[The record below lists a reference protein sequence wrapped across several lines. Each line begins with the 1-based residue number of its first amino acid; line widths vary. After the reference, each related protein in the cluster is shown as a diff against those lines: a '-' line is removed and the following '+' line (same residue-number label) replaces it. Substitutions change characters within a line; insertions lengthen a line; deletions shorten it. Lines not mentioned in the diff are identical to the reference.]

1 MRGSK
6 HLSFATV
13 SFLLAIVMASSLRAQ
28 GKRLERTLLWEI
40 SGNGLPSP
48 SYLYG
53 TMHVTNRRAF
63 NFADSVLLKL
73 HACTIFASEVEID
86 SAIREVLGM
95 YMVGAAEDDASDSLY
110 KAGGWEDDDEG
121 GDDSAD
127 TVAAFVPGDSVVAA
141 SDSIAPV
148 TPDSIVLA
156 TPDSIVVA
164 SPEVKR
170 LPTIVANAEPPAAAP
185 PKRRGLHGDPLSN
198 DFFRSASEPRPDDR
212 PVILDA
218 YLFRLAKHEGKEL
231 VGLESVD
238 EQINAF
244 SDISF
249 ADIWKAYVRRNSG
262 KRKKRLP
269 LTLDPEKLQAMVL
282 DYYERGDLD
291 GIHTFFVDNWPPS
304 YYTALLTNRNH
315 HMADRSVPLMMRGST
330 FIAVGAGHLPGNEGL
345 IDLFRKKG
353 YTVRPVKALRTGLAA
368 TYVEGSVRPP
378 WHDLV
383 SPAGAFAVSMPARPV
398 DISGAL
404 LRYSS
409 FSRQGMGRLYFWPDL
424 GGGITYGAGYVDYPH
439 NYLLSRDPDR
449 FLDNGG
455 DGADA
460 PSYADR
466 EHVRKIVVEGLPGRD
481 LEIKGENNHV
491 RRLRLLLRG
500 NRLYKLMVDA
510 APEFAHSADADRFFS
525 SFTLGPIRSEPWRE
539 YRLPEFSV
547 LLPDSPRVIGDE
559 DGDRRD
565 AAHMYGGVRESY
577 MAASRTTTRALDSN
591 SGRFYQVDREVYGE
605 YYEAG
610 DSGLFFDRA
619 LNELKFREDSILFE
633 RAIVQD
639 GRPGREIEA
648 VRSMGSAYRVR
659 LLLDG
664 NRLYRVWAELP
675 PSELHDSV
683 TTAFFDSFHLGP
695 DRSDGNIF
703 SSKGSHILDDLAS
716 SDSTRHIRALWA
728 ARYYA
733 GFSAEHLPRI
743 YDLIDRR
750 YADDSAEDGGTRSL
764 LIGTLGKLHDSATV
778 PFLRRIITADSG
790 SPGIRSAAL
799 SVLAGIPTHDAAE
812 LFIDGM
818 LDTSVAGDPG
828 HISIFYHAGSDSA
841 SLGVLFPRL
850 LSLLDRPAYR
860 PSVYR
865 LAVLAL
871 DSGALEPAA
880 LIPYGDTII
889 ADLGGALL
897 ERATFNPDD
906 DPWSIVDKLRGIVGC
921 ADYVPNRPE
930 LIPLLAQALA
940 DPDAEVRMAAAVAL
954 IRRRV
959 SVATAVLAELAADP
973 MERVALYGRL
983 ERMGRLDLFPK
994 EYMSQKDIAEGLL
1007 ATWINSDEDFSAD
1020 SLRLLAE
1027 REVTVG
1033 GKPARVFLFAFRS
1046 SYRDSDDES
1055 WMVGISGPQ
1064 PIERDRIDLSGAKT
1078 RSNYDALEDMSIDA
1092 HFQSLLRDP

>member
-6 HLSFATV
+6 HLSFATI
-13 SFLLAIVMASSLRAQ
+13 SLLLAIAMAPSLRAQ
-28 GKRLERTLLWEI
+28 GKHLERTLLWEI

-63 NFADSVLLKL
+63 NFGDSVLLKL

-86 SAIREVLGM
+86 SAIRKVLGM
-95 YMVGAAEDDASDSLY
+95 YLAGAAEDDSGDSLY
-110 KAGGWEDDDEG
+110 KAGGWDDDG
-121 GDDSAD
+121 TDPAD
-127 TVAAFVPGDSVVAA
+127 TVATALVPGDTIAA
-141 SDSIAPV
+141 V
-148 TPDSIVLA
+148 PDSILLA
-156 TPDSIVVA
+156 VPDSIVVA
-164 SPEVKR
+164 NP
-170 LPTIVANAEPPAAAP
+170 EPPKAPP
-185 PKRRGLHGDPLSN
+185 PKRRGLHGNPLSN

-249 ADIWKAYVRRNSG
+249 ADIWKSYVRRG
-262 KRKKRLP
+262 ARKRKKGVP
-269 LTLDPEKLQAMVL
+269 LTLDPEKLQGMIL

-304 YYTALLTNRNH
+304 YYAALLTSRNH
-315 HMADRSVPLMMRGST
+315 HMADRAVPLMMRGST
-330 FIAVGAGHLPGNEGL
+330 FIAVGAGHLPGSEGL

-383 SPAGAFAVSMPARPV
+383 SPAGAFSVSMPARPV
-398 DISGAL
+398 DISSAL

-455 DGADA
+455 DGADE
-460 PSYADR
+460 PSYAGR
-466 EHVRKIVVEGLPGRD
+466 KNIRKIVVEGLPGRD
-481 LEIKGENNHV
+481 LEVKGDGGHV
-491 RRLRLLLRG
+491 KRLRLALRG

-510 APEFAHSADADRFFS
+510 APELVRSADADRFFD
-525 SFTLGPIRSEPWRE
+525 SFTLGPIRREPWRE
-539 YRLPEFSV
+539 YRLPEFSA
-547 LLPDSPRVIGDE
+547 LFPDSPRVIGDE
-559 DGDRRD
+559 DAERAR
-565 AAHMYGGVRESY
+565 MYGDQGGTY
-577 MAASRTTTRALDSN
+577 MAVRQTITRALDSN
-591 SGRFYQVDREVYGE
+591 SGRFYQVDKAVYGE

-619 LNELKFREDSILFE
+619 LVGLKLREDSILLD
-633 RAIVQD
+633 RGIVQD

-648 VRSMGSAYRVR
+648 VHPEGFAYRVR

-664 NRLYRVWAELP
+664 DRFYKVWTEM
-675 PSELHDSV
+675 PSPELHDSI
-683 TTAFFDSFHLGP
+683 TAAFFDSFHLGP
-695 DRSDGNIF
+695 DRSGGSIF

-716 SDSTRHIRALWA
+716 GDSTRHMRALRA
-728 ARYYA
+728 ARYYD
-733 GFSAEHLPRI
+733 GFNATHLPRI
-743 YDLIDRR
+743 YDLIDRH
-750 YADDSAEDGGTRSL
+750 YADDGAEDGGTRGL
-764 LIGTLGKLHDSATV
+764 LIRALGKLHDSATV
-778 PFLRRIITADSG
+778 PFLHHVIAVDSG
-790 SPGIRSAAL
+790 ASGIRRAVL
-799 SVLAGIPTHDAAE
+799 SVLAGIPTRDAAE

-818 LDTSVAGDPG
+818 LDTTVAADPRYTG
-828 HISIFYHAGSDSA
+828 IFYHAGHDSA
-841 SLGVLFPRL
+841 SLGILFPRL
-850 LSLLDRPAYR
+850 LGLLQREAYR
-860 PSVYR
+860 PSIYR

-880 LIPYGDTII
+880 LSLYGDTII
-889 ADLGGALL
+889 ADLRGALHD
-897 ERATFNPDD
+897 RATLDPDGD
-906 DPWSIVDKLRGIVGC
+906 DPWVVIDKLRGIVEC
-921 ADYVPNRPE
+921 AGYLPNRPE
-930 LIPLLAQALA
+930 LIPLLAQAL
-940 DPDAEVRMAAAVAL
+940 DDSDSDVRMAAAIAM
-954 IRRRV
+954 IRRGET
-959 SVATAVLAELAADP
+959 VAPPVLAGLAADP
-973 MERVALYGRL
+973 MERVTLYGGL
-983 ERMGRLDLFPK
+983 EGMGRLDLFPK
-994 EYMSQKDIAEGLL
+994 EHLSQKDIAEGIL
-1007 ATWINSDEDFSAD
+1007 ATWVNSDDDFSAD

-1027 REVTVG
+1027 REVTIG

-1046 SYRDSDDES
+1046 AYRDSDGES

-1078 RSNYDALEDMSIDA
+1078 LSNYDALEDMSIDA
-1092 HFQSLLRDP
+1092 HFQALLRDQ